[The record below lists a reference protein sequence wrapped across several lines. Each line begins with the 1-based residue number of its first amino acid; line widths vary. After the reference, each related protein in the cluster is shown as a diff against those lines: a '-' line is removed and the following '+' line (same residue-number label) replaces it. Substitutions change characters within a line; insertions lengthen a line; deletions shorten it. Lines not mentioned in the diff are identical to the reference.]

1 MLQYFSSFMMFVHQN
16 SLDVVHKWTD
26 PEVWCVNRSAYK
38 EITDTEMKTLIGF
51 IILFGIYKPNMKM
64 FFAVMEQRWP
74 SFSKILSHQK
84 LQMYCILKSRRRT
97 RSNNMLESIKYIFL
111 IWNQH
116 CLFIAKYKEKNPT
129 SNKLEHF
136 RDWKS
141 GISIYKIDV
150 LVSYTTV

>member
-1 MLQYFSSFMMFVHQN
+1 
-16 SLDVVHKWTD
+16 
-26 PEVWCVNRSAYK
+26 
-38 EITDTEMKTLIGF
+38 MKALIGF

-74 SFSKILSHQK
+74 SFNKILSHQK

-97 RSNNMLESIKYIFL
+97 RINNMLESIKYIFI

-116 CLFIAKYKEKNPT
+116 CLLIAKYKEEKPT
-129 SNKLEHF
+129 SNKVEHF

-150 LVSYTTV
+150 LVSCVTV